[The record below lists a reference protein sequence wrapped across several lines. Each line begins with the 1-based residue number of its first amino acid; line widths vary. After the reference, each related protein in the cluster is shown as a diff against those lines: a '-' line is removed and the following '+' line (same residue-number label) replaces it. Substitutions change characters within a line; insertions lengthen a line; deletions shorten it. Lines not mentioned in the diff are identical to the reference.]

1 MLLIDMPGLL
11 LRRAQQ
17 AKPRQWPLGLT
28 LIAMSVGMAVLVVWR
43 M

>member
-1 MLLIDMPGLL
+1 MTLIDMPGLL

-28 LIAMSVGMAVLVVWR
+28 VVLMCGGMAALILWR
-43 M
+43 L